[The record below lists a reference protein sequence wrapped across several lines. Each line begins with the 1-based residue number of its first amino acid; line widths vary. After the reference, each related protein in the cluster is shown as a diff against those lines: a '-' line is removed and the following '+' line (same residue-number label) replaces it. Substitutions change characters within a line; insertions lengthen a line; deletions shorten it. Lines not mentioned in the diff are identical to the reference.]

1 MLTDIAIAQSI
12 ELKNIKDVA
21 KDYRVVEESLEMY
34 GNYKA
39 KVDLDYYRDVKAD
52 GKLILVT
59 AISPTPAGE
68 GKTTVNI
75 GLSQGLNRL
84 GKKAVSALREP
95 SLGPSFGMKGG
106 AAGGGYSQVLPM
118 EDINL
123 HFTGDMHAITY
134 ANNLIAAMIDNHI
147 QQGNER
153 GIDPRNILWKR
164 ALDLNDRALRNIVI
178 GLGGRP
184 NGMPSEDGFEITVAS
199 EIMAIL
205 CLSRDLE
212 ELKENIG
219 DILLGYDFDRKPVF
233 VRDIKAEEA
242 ATILLKDAIKPN
254 LVQTTENTLAV
265 IHGGPFA
272 NIAHG
277 CNSINATELGLKI
290 ADYVVTEAGFGADLG
305 AEKFFDI
312 KCRLNE
318 LEPNATVIVATIRA
332 LKSHGG
338 VDKKDLTEKN
348 LEALEDGYAN
358 LQKHIENMKKYQVPL
373 VVAINKF
380 PSDSQE
386 EIDLLKSLVEKEN
399 IDCVLTEVWAK
410 GGEGAL
416 ELAEKV
422 VDLCERDAD
431 LKLLYGDDKTI
442 EEKINIVAKEIYG
455 AGQVDFSTKAR
466 RKLRMIEELGF
477 DNFPVCMAKT
487 QYSFSDNPKLLKA
500 PKDFK
505 LSIKDLKIN
514 SGSKFI
520 VALTGDIM
528 TMPGLPKVAQA
539 ERMKIDKDGKIEG
552 LF

>member
-1 MLTDIAIAQSI
+1 MLTDIEIAQSI

-184 NGMPSEDGFEITVAS
+184 NGMPREDGFDITVAS

-312 KCRLNE
+312 KCRLND